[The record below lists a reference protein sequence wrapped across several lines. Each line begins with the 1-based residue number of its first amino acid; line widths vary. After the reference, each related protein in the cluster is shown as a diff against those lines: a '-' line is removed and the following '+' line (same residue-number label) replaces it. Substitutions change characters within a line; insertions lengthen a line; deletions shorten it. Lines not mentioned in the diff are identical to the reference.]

1 MNTKRLLIFIIPTA
15 LIALIVMVSILN
27 FFFKK
32 DLLLS
37 KPFASNISFSQPVD
51 DKTLYYFSGSSFVSY
66 DLETR
71 KSSALTPQYELP
83 NIVKEIK
90 WSKNGALLHAVGY
103 SPNDMLYTVLVQ
115 KQLSP
120 NSDYWWLFDFTS
132 DTFSLVGD
140 PATQAQVRNAVWQT
154 DDTFVYTEK
163 QAADNLSVIKNEA
176 GNASKIAELSSTDT
190 LEAATGNTLLYLSSN
205 NEDLNRMD
213 IQSKQV
219 TPISGKVQTVLAVG
233 TDTSCLFL
241 TQSATTTNSDLPRG
255 ALQLFTAKANKVETL
270 KPDFSGSAVW
280 RLDQDLW
287 LAVGY
292 TSNNQVQVIANPKQ
306 QVTSFNLQDQRE
318 EASRYYLRAAGITKN
333 NYVLVDATNDLL
345 YASDTAINDI
355 LAPANTEQLKSGVS
369 EPAFSITYD
378 PAAKHFA
385 VYIYKAPYNTTKQSV
400 LDYLGKYGYDPNQIP
415 LHWYADGVAT
425 DFDLPASAAPIEAP
439 TTTITTPSHGGD

>member
-1 MNTKRLLIFIIPTA
+1 
-15 LIALIVMVSILN
+15 
-27 FFFKK
+27 
-32 DLLLS
+32 
-37 KPFASNISFSQPVD
+37 
-51 DKTLYYFSGSSFVSY
+51 
-66 DLETR
+66 
-71 KSSALTPQYELP
+71 
-83 NIVKEIK
+83 
-90 WSKNGALLHAVGY
+90 
-103 SPNDMLYTVLVQ
+103 MLYTVLVQ